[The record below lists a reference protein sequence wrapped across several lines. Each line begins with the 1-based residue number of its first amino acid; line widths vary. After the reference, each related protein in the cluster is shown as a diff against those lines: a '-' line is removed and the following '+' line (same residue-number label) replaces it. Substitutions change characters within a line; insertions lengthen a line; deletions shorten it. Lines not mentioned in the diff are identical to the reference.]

1 MIDACT
7 VLRHTCRTIVL
18 RVVTALVDNRFFHIT
33 LKLLPSLMFGSHVSR
48 NRNAQTNRHLR
59 LVLIFCGVQTLR
71 SRLSP
76 RPEPVSR
83 AHKPHSS

>member
-33 LKLLPSLMFGSHVSR
+33 LKLLPSLMFTCKSQPERANESSLETCAYLLWR
-48 NRNAQTNRHLR
+48 PNPA
-59 LVLIFCGVQTLR
+59 
-71 SRLSP
+71 LSP
-76 RPEPVSR
+76 LAPPR
-83 AHKPHSS
+83 ARLQSPQAT

>member
-71 SRLSP
+71 SRLSLAPP
-76 RPEPVSR
+76 RARLQSPQ
-83 AHKPHSS
+83 AT